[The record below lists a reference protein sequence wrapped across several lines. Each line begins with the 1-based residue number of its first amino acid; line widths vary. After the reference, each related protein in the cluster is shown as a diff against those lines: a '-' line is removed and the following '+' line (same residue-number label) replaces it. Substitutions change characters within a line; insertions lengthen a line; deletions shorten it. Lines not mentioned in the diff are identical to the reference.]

1 MKSALRD
8 RGKALENEFFEKQNR
23 HLLEELRA
31 SNQRSADRAEL
42 ARACGVEDEHL
53 LDLLLDAGVSAETV
67 PALVLVPLLLVA
79 WANKEIRRAERFV
92 ILEAAAEYGIQAGS
106 PAYAL
111 AEEWLT
117 VRPPASL
124 VQAWHDYVEILRQV
138 LEPGDRDRFSES
150 ILRRAKEVAQA
161 AGGILGIGPRTSH
174 EERAVLDRL
183 ARAFDP
189 E

>member
-1 MKSALRD
+1 MKSALRE
-8 RGKALENEFFEKQNR
+8 RGKALENEFFEKQSR

-31 SNQRSADRAEL
+31 AKQRGTDRAEL
-42 ARACGVEDEHL
+42 ARACGVEDERL

-79 WANKEIRRAERFV
+79 WAEKEIRRPERFV
-92 ILEAAAEYGIQAGS
+92 VLETAAEYGIHTGS

-111 AEEWLT
+111 VEDWLT
-117 VRPPASL
+117 VRPPPSL
-124 VQAWHDYVEILRQV
+124 VKAWHDYVDVLRQIM
-138 LEPGDRDRFSES
+138 EPDYRDKFSEA
-150 ILRRAKEVAQA
+150 ILRRAKQVAQA
-161 AGGILGIGPRTSH
+161 AGGILGIAPRTSK
-174 EERAVLDRL
+174 EEHAVLDRL

>member
-1 MKSALRD
+1 MKSALRE

-31 SNQRSADRAEL
+31 AEQHRANRAEL
-42 ARACGVEDEHL
+42 ARACGVDDERL
-53 LDLLLDAGVSAETV
+53 LDLLLDSGVSAETV

-79 WANKEIRRAERFV
+79 WADREIRRAERFV
-92 ILEAAAEYGIQAGS
+92 ILEAATEYGIQAGS

-138 LEPGDRDRFSES
+138 MEPGDRDKFSEA
-150 ILRRAKEVAQA
+150 ILRRAKQVAQA
-161 AGGILGIGPRTSH
+161 AGGILGIAPRTSK

-189 E
+189 Q